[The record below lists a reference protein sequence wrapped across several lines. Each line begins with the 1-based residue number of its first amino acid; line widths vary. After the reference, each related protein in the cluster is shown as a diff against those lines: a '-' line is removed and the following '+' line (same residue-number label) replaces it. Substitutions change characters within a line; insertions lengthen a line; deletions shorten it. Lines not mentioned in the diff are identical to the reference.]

1 MRIYELRRTQCNSTS
16 WDALNQI
23 LRVGILPVGIL
34 RVGILRVGILRDG
47 THRIECCVY
56 FTFPFIR
63 GGRVAQFTRSK
74 GPWFETRQ
82 EHQKKM

>member
-47 THRIECCVY
+47 THR
-56 FTFPFIR
+56 F
-63 GGRVAQFTRSK
+63 
-74 GPWFETRQ
+74 RQ
-82 EHQKKM
+82 VKDG